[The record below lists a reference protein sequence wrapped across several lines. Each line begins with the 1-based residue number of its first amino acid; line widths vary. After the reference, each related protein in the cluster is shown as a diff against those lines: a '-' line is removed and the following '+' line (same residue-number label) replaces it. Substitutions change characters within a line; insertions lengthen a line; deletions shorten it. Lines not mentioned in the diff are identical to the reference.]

1 MSVLQ
6 SKRSVA
12 STEFVNTA
20 RDIYIE
26 TLSFLTKLSHKYS
39 RLVATQ
45 IAELAGEVMDFCIK
59 ANEIFPNSEANKE
72 LRKECLLKARSSLG
86 ALDNRLS
93 ICYELMNRNPQGC
106 FEKNVSSS
114 EAKDKLSKMTE
125 KVGNL
130 IDAEFKLIKGVLES
144 DRHR

>member
-20 RDIYIE
+20 REIYLE
-26 TLSFLTKLSHKYS
+26 TLTFLTKLSSKYS

-45 IAELAGEVMDFCIK
+45 IAELAGEAMDFCIK
-59 ANEIFPNSEANKE
+59 ANETFPSGETNKE
-72 LRKECLLKARSSLG
+72 LRKEYLLRARSSFS
-86 ALDNRLS
+86 ALENRLG

-106 FEKNVSSS
+106 FEKNISSS
-114 EAKDKLSKMTE
+114 EAKDKISKMAE

-130 IDAEFKLIKGVLES
+130 LDTEYKLIKGVLES
-144 DRHR
+144 DKRR